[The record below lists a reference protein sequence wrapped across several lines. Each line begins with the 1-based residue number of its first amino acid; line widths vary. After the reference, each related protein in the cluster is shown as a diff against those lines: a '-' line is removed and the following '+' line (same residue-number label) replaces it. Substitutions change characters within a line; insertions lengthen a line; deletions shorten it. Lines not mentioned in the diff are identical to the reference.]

1 MINSLQSVVS
11 YIELIIEGVS
21 KGSGC
26 LVVVGGVGLEVVLEG
41 RQEMTQDGYTPGF
54 AKQPLPATL
63 PQISHINVI
72 IRKCEQPVQ
81 GWPLVIGKINIAWY
95 SGEYVCHSIVYKDC
109 HG

>member
-21 KGSGC
+21 CGSGC
-26 LVVVGGVGLEVVLEG
+26 LVVMGGVGLEVVLEG

-72 IRKCEQPVQ
+72 IMQEMRTTGNWENKHCMVL
-81 GWPLVIGKINIAWY
+81 WR
-95 SGEYVCHSIVYKDC
+95 VCMSQYCV
-109 HG
+109 